1 MEMLELLIGWIVVL
15 GACYLLG
22 FVLCKIVDLI
32 YLLKDKS
39 FAKKFPEYQP
49 LVEEY
54 NKLVNIQVDFYY
66 EYISPLKEEIQRNQK
81 RLEWLPKKERQTLE
95 DIIEKQKEKLFN
107 FEQANQKLVEK
118 YMEAKEKIKIYCKEK
133 GKKEDWG

>member
-1 MEMLELLIGWIVVL
+1 MEVLELLVGLIIVFGV
-15 GACYLLG
+15 CFLLG
-22 FVLCKIVDLI
+22 VILCEIVDLI
-32 YLLKDKS
+32 YLFKDKR

-66 EYISPLKEEIQRNQK
+66 KYISPLKEEIQLNQK

-95 DIIEKQKEKLFN
+95 DIIEKQKEELFN

-118 YMEAKEKIKIYCKEK
+118 YKEAKEKVKIYCKEK
-133 GKKEDWG
+133 GIKEDW